1 MENSWFCTICL
12 NKFFSFNTNIR
23 MLKDKLVSRIFMTA
37 FQKVKLKRVSNVIA
51 LKSLLTYLSFQ
62 WKVKVFLLFWH
73 QKIIWLFCKVLL
85 FYEGGSEETS
95 CVFVLFS
102 FCTFQQ
108 LYDHCCV
115 LIYNFIFVFLINEI
129 LCYFIIRG
137 DQKV

>member
-37 FQKVKLKRVSNVIA
+37 
-51 LKSLLTYLSFQ
+51 YLSFQ